1 MDETLS
7 GLGAARCALI
17 RDAIA
22 RPPER
27 WLMVDG
33 RSAGRNAAVVFCT
46 VARARSSQRYTAS
59 TPDFGLSQRSNPMS
73 NAPTPQSVT
82 LHQGSRVLEVGYSD
96 GQTFRLPFELL
107 RVYSPSA
114 EVQGHGPGQEVLQ
127 TGKRDVEIVDLTPVG
142 HYALQP
148 KFSDG
153 HDTGIF
159 SWAYLYDLGS
169 QQQVHWDR
177 YLRRLAEA
185 GVDRDAPMVSGAAS
199 ACGHVH

>member
-1 MDETLS
+1 
-7 GLGAARCALI
+7 
-17 RDAIA
+17 
-22 RPPER
+22 
-27 WLMVDG
+27 
-33 RSAGRNAAVVFCT
+33 
-46 VARARSSQRYTAS
+46 
-59 TPDFGLSQRSNPMS
+59 MS
-73 NAPTPQSVT
+73 NAPTPLSVT
-82 LHQGSRVLEVGYSD
+82 LHQGSRVLEIGYSD

-127 TGKRDVEIVDLTPVG
+127 TGKREVEIVDLTPVG

-169 QQQVHWDR
+169 RQQEHWGR
-177 YLRRLAEA
+177 YLQRLAEA
-185 GVDRDAPMVSGAAS
+185 SIDRDAPMASAAAS
-199 ACGHVH
+199 SCGHVH